1 MSFKQVGSE
10 ILTNFNIILGLK
22 DGKVIIKIL
31 RMNN

>member
-10 ILTNFNIILGLK
+10 ILTNFNIILELK